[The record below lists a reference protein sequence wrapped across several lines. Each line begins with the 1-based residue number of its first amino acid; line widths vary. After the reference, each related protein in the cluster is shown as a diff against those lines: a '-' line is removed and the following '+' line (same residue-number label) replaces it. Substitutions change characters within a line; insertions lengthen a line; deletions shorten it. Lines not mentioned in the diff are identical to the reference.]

1 MQQRIGQWA
10 APIFM
15 ATALAACG
23 GGGDDPGSGTTP
35 SAADCYNPQLNQNG
49 TTAQFDYQVS
59 GGAVGEEHN
68 QVSVSTGAE
77 FHGASSLTRT
87 RALNTF
93 SYTAPILG
101 GTATTDIYTSDNGHQ
116 VIQYG
121 TLTEWPDTGEKVE
134 IWYDS
139 PLTDRRFTLALD
151 ASDTAA
157 TSMRTKTTTSSFETT
172 TRTDLSTKVTYQGQ
186 ESITVAAGTFT
197 ACKFRVESVE
207 TIINIGSRTTTST
220 EWIATTSGVLL
231 KNVFDGATP
240 TTYELKASSRLNGAP
255 LP

>member
-59 GGAVGEEHN
+59 GGATGEELN
-68 QVSVSTGAE
+68 QVKVSTGAT
-77 FHGASSLTRT
+77 FHGASALTQT
-87 RALNTF
+87 HALN
-93 SYTAPILG
+93 
-101 GTATTDIYTSDNGHQ
+101 GTATADIYTSDNGLE
-116 VIQYG
+116 VNQYG
-121 TLTEWPDTGEKVE
+121 SLTQSPDTNQSIEV
-134 IWYDS
+134 WYDS
-139 PLTDRRFTLALD
+139 PLIDRRFTLTLG
-151 ASDTAA
+151 ASDTASA
-157 TSMRTKTTTSSFETT
+157 NKTTELKGFFITT
-172 TRTDLSTKVTYQGQ
+172 LRKTTGLSTTVTYQGQ
-186 ESITVAAGTFT
+186 ESITVPAGTFT
-197 ACKFRVESVE
+197 ACKFKIANVE
-207 TIINIGSRTTTST
+207 TDATGSQTSTST